1 MKTDKLPSGLMLPHP
16 DTVSDETLPEHRFDY
31 SNARLNR
38 FAARL
43 AETQTIELEP
53 DAAVVFT
60 AQESVNAVYGRI
72 EMETPQLQQD
82 SVGWRFFVQASFV
95 MSLALMTV
103 GIWQLPVNMWI
114 RGFLGMG
121 LFFTVSSTIVLTKT
135 MRDDHEAQKLIKRL
149 TNAKT
154 EKMLQDYEIKP

>member
-1 MKTDKLPSGLMLPHP
+1 
-16 DTVSDETLPEHRFDY
+16 
-31 SNARLNR
+31 
-38 FAARL
+38 
-43 AETQTIELEP
+43 
-53 DAAVVFT
+53 
-60 AQESVNAVYGRI
+60 
-72 EMETPQLQQD
+72 METPQLQQD

-95 MSLALMTV
+95 ISLALMTV
-103 GIWQLPVNMWI
+103 GIWELPVNIWM

>member
-1 MKTDKLPSGLMLPHP
+1 
-16 DTVSDETLPEHRFDY
+16 
-31 SNARLNR
+31 
-38 FAARL
+38 
-43 AETQTIELEP
+43 
-53 DAAVVFT
+53 
-60 AQESVNAVYGRI
+60 
-72 EMETPQLQQD
+72 METPQLQQD
-82 SVGWRFFVQASFV
+82 SAAWRFFVQVAFFV
-95 MSLALMTV
+95 SLALMSV
-103 GIWQLPVNMWI
+103 GIWELPVNVWM

>member
-1 MKTDKLPSGLMLPHP
+1 
-16 DTVSDETLPEHRFDY
+16 
-31 SNARLNR
+31 
-38 FAARL
+38 
-43 AETQTIELEP
+43 
-53 DAAVVFT
+53 
-60 AQESVNAVYGRI
+60 
-72 EMETPQLQQD
+72 METPQLQQD
-82 SVGWRFFVQASFV
+82 SAGWRFFVQASFV
-95 MSLALMTV
+95 ISLALMIV
-103 GIWQLPVNMWI
+103 GIWELPVNIWM